1 MCARGDTGERWITA
15 RHEAAHAVAAF
26 HYETAIEFVS
36 IERGVG
42 ILGTTRLDM
51 TKADDAVTLFSGP
64 LSEKP
69 WDEFHPGVN
78 IPFKTV
84 GTDEAALRALQ
95 LSQEQYSAYANEA
108 VLFLSNPEV
117 QAQVDRLAT
126 ALLERI
132 TLTAAEAKD
141 ISGFRHSLRPS
152 DAAQL

>member
-1 MCARGDTGERWITA
+1 MCAKDDAGERLTTA

-36 IERGVG
+36 IKRGVG
-42 ILGTTRLDM
+42 SLGTTKLGM
-51 TKADDAVTLFSGP
+51 TKADDAVALFSGP

-78 IPFKTV
+78 IPFKTA

-95 LSQEQYSAYANEA
+95 LSQEQYSVYANEA

-117 QAQVDRLAT
+117 QAQVDRLAA

-132 TLTAAEAKD
+132 TLTAAEAEE
-141 ISGFRHSLRPS
+141 IAGFQHSLRPRVRPWP
-152 DAAQL
+152 